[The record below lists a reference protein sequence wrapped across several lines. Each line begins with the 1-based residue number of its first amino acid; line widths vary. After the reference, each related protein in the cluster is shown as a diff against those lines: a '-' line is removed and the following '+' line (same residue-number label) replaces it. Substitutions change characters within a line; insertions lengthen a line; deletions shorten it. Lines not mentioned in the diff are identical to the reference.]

1 MSAAA
6 ALRWPATVGCA
17 REMTHVQAQP
27 RKAYAAAASLEVF
40 HTGGPVRL
48 SPDGTLVATACVE
61 AVNLVEVAT
70 GKVVHCLEG
79 DTEPITALAWSKDGA
94 LVFSASRSM
103 RCTVWD
109 THTGRS
115 VRTFKAHSTPVLHM
129 SVDQTGK
136 LLVTTSA
143 DRTARVWDVAKGFCT
158 HAFRGHAA
166 MVTVATFHPDPRR
179 FELYTG
185 SHDGEIRV
193 WSLRDRACVGSLK
206 AHTSSVTALA
216 VPMAASGDVDV
227 LLSAARDRVVHQ
239 WNLKTRKLVATVP
252 THEACEG
259 LVPLDP
265 TTATKLIGRK
275 ETKSKPD
282 GIYFA
287 TAGDKGVVRVWR
299 VGSGKPVVE
308 SASLRHGTTQGGAH
322 EGQVQDDAGDDAA
335 AAAFTSL
342 HALPTGDGLLA
353 VTGDSRLL
361 FYGSGEDD
369 DSDDSAEG
377 NITVQRE
384 LIGSTDEIIAAAF
397 LPSEN
402 TGGAKNVSSAL
413 AVATNSPL
421 LRVFDPETMACTA
434 AFTGHSG
441 AILTLDAATG
451 PNGEALVITGSRDHT
466 VRLWD
471 MTPAAAAVEGDDERR
486 LTNTANAA
494 GSRCLAIGKGHVGAV
509 AAVAFAQRGG
519 APLALS
525 GGADK
530 VARVWDIA
538 AAVKA
543 AAKAEAGDLPIAL
556 PAKAAAIAHDKS
568 VNCTAIAP
576 NAAFGATCSGDR
588 TARLW
593 RLPDLV
599 PAGAYR
605 GHKRGVW
612 AVAFSPTDRVVATAG
627 GDKVIKLWTVDPI
640 VGAVG
645 ATCLRTLEGHTAA
658 VLALRFVTSGSQ
670 LVSTGGDGLLMLW
683 GVRQGASIA
692 TLDAHDDKAW
702 ALACDGDGDR
712 IATGGAD
719 AKLTL
724 WRDATQAAAEQA
736 AALSAK
742 QTGAEQA
749 LSNAAASGH
758 HEKAARLALKLNH
771 PHALLKAI
779 NAMIVDPEFGDAAL
793 DQLAGSVKGK
803 ALHRLLFASREWN
816 ANARHCD
823 AAQRV
828 LSSLFRLRSLDE
840 LSTVPGAADIVT
852 ALKAYTQR
860 HFARAGRLLRGTYL
874 LDVALAGMGALL
886 ADEEGVEN
894 DGADGGDNVDGT
906 ITGGGATASRG
917 ADDDGLIAR
926 MVASWGG
933 SGAPTVDEV
942 NLAGAGLGAAVTPA
956 HRAPTLRAVAN
967 HAGGDDADDFVL
979 DGDDVDEDQDAGDDD
994 DTEEDEPDARMEDES
1009 SSESSDSEPEPRRS
1023 KKAAETKKSKPSGK
1037 PPVAPKAKE
1046 TKKLSIPARE
1056 TAKPAVSPRKTR
1068 GQRRA
1073 ESESP
1078 APSPPRE
1085 VKTAKRKAAKET
1097 KKSDAKEKRPKR

>member
-1 MSAAA
+1 MA
-6 ALRWPATVGCA
+6 
-17 REMTHVQAQP
+17 HVQAQP
-27 RKAYAAAASLEVF
+27 RKTYAAASSLEVF

-61 AVNLVEVAT
+61 AVNIVEVAT
-70 GKVVHCLEG
+70 GKVVHALEG
-79 DTEPITALAWSKDGA
+79 DTEPITALAWSRDGS

-109 THTGRS
+109 ARTGRS
-115 VRTFKAHSTPVLHM
+115 VRTFKAHATPVLFM
-129 SVDQTGK
+129 GVDPTGT

-166 MVTVATFHPDPRR
+166 MVTVAAFHPDPRR
-179 FELYTG
+179 LELYTG
-185 SHDGEIRV
+185 AHDGEIRA
-193 WSLRDRACVGSLK
+193 WSLRDRACVGSMK

-216 VPMAASGDVDV
+216 VPMASAGGENV
-227 LLSAARDRVVHQ
+227 LLSSARDRVVHQ
-239 WNLKTRKLVATVP
+239 WDLKTHKRTATVP

-259 LVPLDP
+259 MTALDP
-265 TTATKLIGRK
+265 ATAIRVIGAG
-275 ETKSKPD
+275 EVESKPD
-282 GIYFA
+282 AVYFA
-287 TAGDKGVVRVWR
+287 TAGDKGAVRVWR
-299 VGSGKPVVE
+299 VGSGKPITE
-308 SASLRHGTTQGGAH
+308 SVSLRHGTSGGGAH
-322 EGQVQDDAGDDAA
+322 AGQVQDEAGDDAA

-342 HALPTGDGLLA
+342 HPTPSGDGLLA

-361 FYGSGEDD
+361 FYGAGDD
-369 DSDDSAEG
+369 DARNEDGAG
-377 NITVQRE
+377 ALAVTRE
-384 LIGSTDEIIAAAF
+384 LIGSTDEIIAASF
-397 LPSEN
+397 LQSASAGDAKTPS
-402 TGGAKNVSSAL
+402 AAL

-434 AFTGHSG
+434 ALAGHAG
-441 AILTLDAATG
+441 AILTLDTAVG
-451 PNGEALVITGSRDHT
+451 PSGEALVLTGSRDHT

-471 MTPAAAAVEGDDERR
+471 LSPAAEPGAAGDGERR
-486 LTNTANAA
+486 AERS
-494 GSRCLAIGKGHVGAV
+494 SRCLAVGEGHVGAV
-509 AAVAFAQRGG
+509 AAVSFARRGG

-530 VARVWDIA
+530 VARVWDVA

-543 AAKAEAGDLPIAL
+543 ASRAADSELPVSL
-556 PAKAAAIAHDKS
+556 PARAAAIAHDKS

-627 GDKVIKLWTVDPI
+627 GDKVIKLWTVDPSA
-640 VGAVG
+640 GAVG

-658 VLALRFVTSGSQ
+658 VLALEFVTQGTQ
-670 LVSTGGDGLLMLW
+670 LISTGGDGLLVLW
-683 GVRQGASIA
+683 GVRLGASVA

-702 ALACDGDGDR
+702 ALACDGDGER
-712 IATGGAD
+712 VVTGGAD

-724 WRDATQAAAEQA
+724 WRDATRAAAEEA

-742 QTGAEQA
+742 QTGAAQA

-779 NAMIVDPEFGDAAL
+779 NAMLADPEFGDAAL
-793 DQLAGSVKGK
+793 DALAGSVKGK
-803 ALHRLLFASREWN
+803 ALHRLITATREWN

-828 LSSLFRLRSLDE
+828 LSSLLRLRSLDE
-840 LSTVPGAADIVT
+840 LSAVPGAADVVA
-852 ALKAYTQR
+852 ALRAYTQR

-886 ADEEGVEN
+886 DDEEGRIELEGGRRAAHGKPAAGPAGG
-894 DGADGGDNVDGT
+894 GAGAGPETGSLL
-906 ITGGGATASRG
+906 GGGATED
-917 ADDDGLIAR
+917 ADAGEEGLVAR
-926 MVASWGG
+926 RVRSWGG
-933 SGAPTVDEV
+933 SDAPTVDEV
-942 NLAGAGLGAAVTPA
+942 NLAGAGLGAAAIPA
-956 HRAPTLRAVAN
+956 ARAPTLTCVASRP
-967 HAGGDDADDFVL
+967 GGDDADDFVL
-979 DGDDVDEDQDAGDDD
+979 DGDRDGDEETGGDSDGDAESEGDEDADA
-994 DTEEDEPDARMEDES
+994 PAA
-1009 SSESSDSEPEPRRS
+1009 SDSEPEPEPEPEPKPRRG
-1023 KKAAETKKSKPSGK
+1023 KKSAPSAAAGK
-1037 PPVAPKAKE
+1037 PPVAPRAKGSSDGSRPS
-1046 TKKLSIPARE
+1046 KGAAQPAI
-1056 TAKPAVSPRKTR
+1056 SPRKTR
-1068 GQRRA
+1068 RQRRA

-1085 VKTAKRKAAKET
+1085 AEPA
-1097 KKSDAKEKRPKR
+1097 KKSAKKRRTAR

>member
-1 MSAAA
+1 MA
-6 ALRWPATVGCA
+6 
-17 REMTHVQAQP
+17 HVQAQP
-27 RKAYAAAASLEVF
+27 RKTYAAASSLEVF

-61 AVNLVEVAT
+61 AVNIVEVAT
-70 GKVVHCLEG
+70 GKVVHALEG
-79 DTEPITALAWSKDGA
+79 DTEPITALTWSRDGS

-109 THTGRS
+109 ARTGRS
-115 VRTFKAHSTPVLHM
+115 VRTFKAHATPVLFM
-129 SVDQTGK
+129 GVDPTGT

-166 MVTVATFHPDPRR
+166 MVTVAAFHPDPRR
-179 FELYTG
+179 LELYTG
-185 SHDGEIRV
+185 AHDGEIRA
-193 WSLRDRACVGSLK
+193 WSLRDRACVGSMK

-216 VPMAASGDVDV
+216 VPMAAAGGEDA
-227 LLSAARDRVVHQ
+227 LLSSARDRVVHQ
-239 WNLKTRKLVATVP
+239 WDLKTHKRTATVP

-259 LVPLDP
+259 MTALDP
-265 TTATKLIGRK
+265 ATAVGVVGAR
-275 ETKSKPD
+275 EVERKPD
-282 GIYFA
+282 AVYFA

-299 VGSGKPVVE
+299 VGSGKPITE
-308 SASLRHGTTQGGAH
+308 SASLRHGASGGGAH
-322 EGQVQDDAGDDAA
+322 AGQAQDEAGDDAA

-342 HALPTGDGLLA
+342 HPTPSGDGLLA

-361 FYGSGEDD
+361 FYGGGDD
-369 DSDDSAEG
+369 RKKHTGALAV
-377 NITVQRE
+377 TRE
-384 LIGSTDEIIAAAF
+384 LIGSTDEIIAASF
-397 LPSEN
+397 LPRVERA
-402 TGGAKNVSSAL
+402 GDAKAPSAAL

-421 LRVFDPETMACTA
+421 LRVFDPDTMACTA
-434 AFTGHSG
+434 ALAGHAG
-441 AILTLDAATG
+441 AILTLDTAVG
-451 PNGEALVITGSRDHT
+451 PNGEALVLTGSRDHT

-471 MTPAAAAVEGDDERR
+471 LSPEAAAARPGDERR
-486 LTNTANAA
+486 GADAADVAAA
-494 GSRCLAIGKGHVGAV
+494 GASRCLAVGEGHFGAV
-509 AAVAFAQRGG
+509 AAVAFARRSG

-530 VARVWDIA
+530 VARVWDVA

-543 AAKAEAGDLPIAL
+543 AGRAADGELPVSL
-556 PAKAAAIAHDKS
+556 PARAAAIAHDKS

-627 GDKVIKLWTVDPI
+627 GDKVIKLWTVDPSA
-640 VGAVG
+640 GAAG

-658 VLALRFVTSGSQ
+658 VLALKFVTQGTQ

-683 GVRQGASIA
+683 GVRQGASVA

-712 IATGGAD
+712 VATGGAD

-724 WRDATQAAAEQA
+724 WRDATQAAVEEA

-742 QTGAEQA
+742 QTGAAQA

-779 NAMIVDPEFGDAAL
+779 NAMLADPEFGDAAL
-793 DQLAGSVKGK
+793 DALAGSVKGK
-803 ALHRLLFASREWN
+803 ALHRLITATREWN

-828 LSSLFRLRSLDE
+828 LSSLLRLRSLDE
-840 LSTVPGAADIVT
+840 LSAVPGAADVVA
-852 ALKAYTQR
+852 ALRAYTQR

-886 ADEEGVEN
+886 DDEEGRIELEGGRRAAHGKPAAGPAGG
-894 DGADGGDNVDGT
+894 GAGAGPETGSLL
-906 ITGGGATASRG
+906 GGGATED
-917 ADDDGLIAR
+917 ADAGEEGLVAR
-926 MVASWGG
+926 MVRSWGG
-933 SGAPTVDEV
+933 SDAPTVDEV
-942 NLAGAGLGAAVTPA
+942 NLAGAGLGAAAIPA
-956 HRAPTLRAVAN
+956 ARAPTLTCVASRP
-967 HAGGDDADDFVL
+967 GGDDADDFVL
-979 DGDDVDEDQDAGDDD
+979 DGDRDGDEETGGDSDGDAESEGDEDADA
-994 DTEEDEPDARMEDES
+994 PAA
-1009 SSESSDSEPEPRRS
+1009 SDSEPEPEPEPEPKPRRG
-1023 KKAAETKKSKPSGK
+1023 KKSAPSAAAGK
-1037 PPVAPKAKE
+1037 PPVAPRAKGSSDGSRPS
-1046 TKKLSIPARE
+1046 KGAAQPAI
-1056 TAKPAVSPRKTR
+1056 SPRKTR
-1068 GQRRA
+1068 RQRRA

-1085 VKTAKRKAAKET
+1085 AEPA
-1097 KKSDAKEKRPKR
+1097 KKSAKKRRTAR

>member
-1 MSAAA
+1 
-6 ALRWPATVGCA
+6 
-17 REMTHVQAQP
+17 MTHVQAQP
-27 RKAYAAAASLEVF
+27 RKTYAAASSLEVF

-61 AVNLVEVAT
+61 AVNIVEVAT
-70 GKVVHCLEG
+70 GKVVHALEG
-79 DTEPITALAWSKDGA
+79 DTEPITALAWSRDGS

-109 THTGRS
+109 ARTGRS
-115 VRTFKAHSTPVLHM
+115 VRTFKAHATPVLFM
-129 SVDQTGK
+129 GVDPTGT

-166 MVTVATFHPDPRR
+166 MVTVAAFHPDPRR
-179 FELYTG
+179 LELYTG
-185 SHDGEIRV
+185 AHDGEIRA
-193 WSLRDRACVGSLK
+193 WSLRDRACVGSMK

-216 VPMAASGDVDV
+216 VPMAAARGENV
-227 LLSAARDRVVHQ
+227 LLSSARDRVVHQ
-239 WNLKTRKLVATVP
+239 WDLKTHKRTATVP

-259 LVPLDP
+259 MTALDP
-265 TTATKLIGRK
+265 ALASRVVGAK
-275 ETKSKPD
+275 EAESKPD
-282 GIYFA
+282 AVYFA

-299 VGSGKPVVE
+299 VGSGKPITE
-308 SASLRHGTTQGGAH
+308 SVSLRHGTSGGGAH
-322 EGQVQDDAGDDAA
+322 AGQAQDEAGDDAA

-342 HALPTGDGLLA
+342 HPTPSGDGLLA

-361 FYGSGEDD
+361 FYGAGDD
-369 DSDDSAEG
+369 ARDDGAG
-377 NITVQRE
+377 ALAVTRE
-384 LIGSTDEIIAAAF
+384 LIGSTDEIIAASF
-397 LPSEN
+397 LHRAGAGDAEAPS
-402 TGGAKNVSSAL
+402 AAL

-421 LRVFDPETMACTA
+421 LRVFDPNTMACTA
-434 AFTGHSG
+434 ALAGHAG
-441 AILTLDAATG
+441 AILALDTVIG
-451 PNGEALVITGSRDHT
+451 PSGEALVLTGSRDHT

-471 MTPAAAAVEGDDERR
+471 LSPAAVSTADGERR
-486 LTNTANAA
+486 DAGTADVSAA
-494 GSRCLAIGKGHVGAV
+494 GASRCLAVGEGHVGAV
-509 AAVAFAQRGG
+509 AAVAFARRGG

-530 VARVWDIA
+530 VARVWDVA

-543 AAKAEAGDLPIAL
+543 AARAAHGELPVPL
-556 PAKAAAIAHDKS
+556 PARAAAIAHDKS

-627 GDKVIKLWTVDPI
+627 GDKVIKLWTVDPSA
-640 VGAVG
+640 GAVG
-645 ATCLRTLEGHTAA
+645 ATCLRTLEGHSAA
-658 VLALRFVTSGSQ
+658 VLALKFVTQGTQ

-683 GVRQGASIA
+683 GVRQGASVA

-724 WRDATQAAAEQA
+724 WRDATQAAAEEA

-742 QTGAEQA
+742 QTGAAQA

-779 NAMIVDPEFGDAAL
+779 NAMLADPEFGDGAL
-793 DQLAGSVKGK
+793 DALVGSVKGK
-803 ALHRLLFASREWN
+803 ALHRLITATKEWN

-828 LSSLFRLRSLDE
+828 LSSLLRLRSLDE
-840 LSTVPGAADIVT
+840 LSAVPGAADVVA
-852 ALKAYTQR
+852 ALRAYTQR

-886 ADEEGVEN
+886 DDEEGQVEL
-894 DGADGGDNVDGT
+894 DAERGAAPGEAAAGPAGR
-906 ITGGGATASRG
+906 GGAGPETGVPSGGAS
-917 ADDDGLIAR
+917 DDANAGEEGLVAR
-926 MVASWGG
+926 MVRSWEG
-933 SGAPTVDEV
+933 SDAPTVDEV
-942 NLAGAGLGAAVTPA
+942 NLAGAGLGAAATPA
-956 HRAPTLRAVAN
+956 ARAPTLTRVVSRP
-967 HAGGDDADDFVL
+967 GGDDADDFVL
-979 DGDDVDEDQDAGDDD
+979 DGDGNEEGGGHSDGDVQSEGDEVEDA
-994 DTEEDEPDARMEDES
+994 DAPEA
-1009 SSESSDSEPEPRRS
+1009 SESESEPEPKPEPRL
-1023 KKAAETKKSKPSGK
+1023 AKKSAPSAAAGK
-1037 PPVAPKAKE
+1037 PPVAPRAKG
-1046 TKKLSIPARE
+1046 SSAGS
-1056 TAKPAVSPRKTR
+1056 KPSKGAAQPVISPRKTR
-1068 GQRRA
+1068 RQRRA

-1085 VKTAKRKAAKET
+1085 AEPA
-1097 KKSDAKEKRPKR
+1097 KKSAKKRRTAR

>member
-1 MSAAA
+1 MA
-6 ALRWPATVGCA
+6 
-17 REMTHVQAQP
+17 HVQAQP
-27 RKAYAAAASLEVF
+27 RKTYAAASSLEVF

-61 AVNLVEVAT
+61 AVNIVEVAT
-70 GKVVHCLEG
+70 GKVVHALEG
-79 DTEPITALAWSKDGA
+79 DTEPITALTWSRDGS

-109 THTGRS
+109 ARTGRS
-115 VRTFKAHSTPVLHM
+115 VRTFKAHATPVLFM
-129 SVDQTGK
+129 GVDPTGT

-166 MVTVATFHPDPRR
+166 MVTVAAFHPDPRR
-179 FELYTG
+179 LELYTG
-185 SHDGEIRV
+185 AHDGEIRA
-193 WSLRDRACVGSLK
+193 WSLRDRACVGSMK

-216 VPMAASGDVDV
+216 VPMAAAGGEDA
-227 LLSAARDRVVHQ
+227 LLSSARDRVVHQ
-239 WNLKTRKLVATVP
+239 WDLKTHKRTATVP

-259 LVPLDP
+259 MTALDP
-265 TTATKLIGRK
+265 ATAVGVVGAR
-275 ETKSKPD
+275 EVERKPD
-282 GIYFA
+282 AVYFA

-299 VGSGKPVVE
+299 VGSGKPITE
-308 SASLRHGTTQGGAH
+308 SASLRHGASGGGAH
-322 EGQVQDDAGDDAA
+322 AGQAQDEAGDDAA

-342 HALPTGDGLLA
+342 HPTPSGDGLLA

-361 FYGSGEDD
+361 FYGGGDD
-369 DSDDSAEG
+369 RKKHTGALAV
-377 NITVQRE
+377 TRE
-384 LIGSTDEIIAAAF
+384 LIGSTDEIIAASF
-397 LPSEN
+397 LPRVERA
-402 TGGAKNVSSAL
+402 GDAKAPSAAL

-421 LRVFDPETMACTA
+421 LRVFDPDTMACTA
-434 AFTGHSG
+434 ALAGHAG
-441 AILTLDAATG
+441 AILTLDTAVG
-451 PNGEALVITGSRDHT
+451 PNGEALVLTGSRDHT

-471 MTPAAAAVEGDDERR
+471 LSPAAEPGAAGDGERR
-486 LTNTANAA
+486 AERS
-494 GSRCLAIGKGHVGAV
+494 SRCLAVGEGHVGAV
-509 AAVAFAQRGG
+509 AAVAFARRSG

-530 VARVWDIA
+530 VARVWDVA

-543 AAKAEAGDLPIAL
+543 AGRAADGELPVSL
-556 PAKAAAIAHDKS
+556 PARAAAIAHDKS

-627 GDKVIKLWTVDPI
+627 GDKVIKLWTVDPSA
-640 VGAVG
+640 GAAG

-658 VLALRFVTSGSQ
+658 VLALKFVTQGTQ

-683 GVRQGASIA
+683 GVRQGASVA

-712 IATGGAD
+712 VATGGAD

-724 WRDATQAAAEQA
+724 WRDATQAAAEEA

-742 QTGAEQA
+742 QTGAAQA

-779 NAMIVDPEFGDAAL
+779 NAMLADPEFGDAAL
-793 DQLAGSVKGK
+793 DALAGSVKGK
-803 ALHRLLFASREWN
+803 ALHRLITATREWN

-828 LSSLFRLRSLDE
+828 LSSLLRLRSLDE
-840 LSTVPGAADIVT
+840 LSAVPGAADVVA
-852 ALKAYTQR
+852 ALRAYTQR

-886 ADEEGVEN
+886 DDEEGRIELE
-894 DGADGGDNVDGT
+894 GGRRAAHGKPAAGPA
-906 ITGGGATASRG
+906 GGGAG
-917 ADDDGLIAR
+917 AGPETGSLLGEGATEDADAGEEGLVAR
-926 MVASWGG
+926 MVRSWGG
-933 SGAPTVDEV
+933 SDAPTVDEV
-942 NLAGAGLGAAVTPA
+942 NLAGAGLGAAAIPA
-956 HRAPTLRAVAN
+956 ARAPTLTCVASRP
-967 HAGGDDADDFVL
+967 GGDDADDFVL
-979 DGDDVDEDQDAGDDD
+979 DGDRDGDEETGGDSDGDAESEGDEDADA
-994 DTEEDEPDARMEDES
+994 PAA
-1009 SSESSDSEPEPRRS
+1009 SDSEPEPEPEPEPKPRRG
-1023 KKAAETKKSKPSGK
+1023 KKSAPSAAAGK
-1037 PPVAPKAKE
+1037 PPVAPRAKGSSDGSRPS
-1046 TKKLSIPARE
+1046 KGAAQPAI
-1056 TAKPAVSPRKTR
+1056 SPRKTR
-1068 GQRRA
+1068 RQRRA

-1085 VKTAKRKAAKET
+1085 AEPA
-1097 KKSDAKEKRPKR
+1097 KKSAKKRRTAR

>member
-1 MSAAA
+1 MA
-6 ALRWPATVGCA
+6 
-17 REMTHVQAQP
+17 HVQAQP
-27 RKAYAAAASLEVF
+27 RKTYAAASSLEVF

-61 AVNLVEVAT
+61 AVNIVEVAT
-70 GKVVHCLEG
+70 GKVVHALEG
-79 DTEPITALAWSKDGA
+79 DTEPITALAWSRDGS

-109 THTGRS
+109 ARTGRS
-115 VRTFKAHSTPVLHM
+115 VRTFKAHATPVLFM
-129 SVDQTGK
+129 GVDPTGT

-166 MVTVATFHPDPRR
+166 MVTVAAFHPDPRR
-179 FELYTG
+179 LELYTG
-185 SHDGEIRV
+185 AHDGEIRA
-193 WSLRDRACVGSLK
+193 WSLRDRVCVGSMK

-216 VPMAASGDVDV
+216 VPMASAGGENV
-227 LLSAARDRVVHQ
+227 LLSSARDRVVHQ
-239 WNLKTRKLVATVP
+239 WDLKTHKRTATVP

-259 LVPLDP
+259 MTALDP
-265 TTATKLIGRK
+265 ATAIRVIGAR
-275 ETKSKPD
+275 EVESKPD
-282 GIYFA
+282 AVYFA
-287 TAGDKGVVRVWR
+287 TAGDKGAVRVWR
-299 VGSGKPVVE
+299 VGSGKPITE
-308 SASLRHGTTQGGAH
+308 SLSLRHGTSGGGAH
-322 EGQVQDDAGDDAA
+322 AGQVQDEAGDDAA

-342 HALPTGDGLLA
+342 HPTPSGDGLLA

-361 FYGSGEDD
+361 FYGAGDD
-369 DSDDSAEG
+369 ARDDGAG
-377 NITVQRE
+377 ALAVTRE
-384 LIGSTDEIIAAAF
+384 LIGSTDEIIAASF
-397 LPSEN
+397 LHRAGAGDAEAPS
-402 TGGAKNVSSAL
+402 AAL

-421 LRVFDPETMACTA
+421 LRVFDPNTMACTA
-434 AFTGHSG
+434 VLAGHAG
-441 AILTLDAATG
+441 AILALDTVVG
-451 PNGEALVITGSRDHT
+451 PSGEALVLTGSRDHT

-471 MTPAAAAVEGDDERR
+471 LSPAAVSTADGERR
-486 LTNTANAA
+486 DAGTADVSAA
-494 GSRCLAIGKGHVGAV
+494 GASRCLAVGEGHVGAV
-509 AAVAFAQRGG
+509 AAVAFARRGG

-530 VARVWDIA
+530 VARVWDVA

-543 AAKAEAGDLPIAL
+543 AARAAHGELPVPL
-556 PAKAAAIAHDKS
+556 PARAAAIAHDKS

-627 GDKVIKLWTVDPI
+627 GDKVIKLWTVDPSA
-640 VGAVG
+640 GAVG
-645 ATCLRTLEGHTAA
+645 ATCLRTLEGHSAA
-658 VLALRFVTSGSQ
+658 VLALKFVTQGTQ

-683 GVRQGASIA
+683 GVRQGASVA

-724 WRDATQAAAEQA
+724 WRDATQAAAEEA

-742 QTGAEQA
+742 QTGAAQA

-779 NAMIVDPEFGDAAL
+779 NAMLADPEFGDGAL
-793 DQLAGSVKGK
+793 DALVGSVKGK
-803 ALHRLLFASREWN
+803 ALHRLITATKEWN

-828 LSSLFRLRSLDE
+828 LSSLLRLRSLDE
-840 LSTVPGAADIVT
+840 LSAVPGAADVVA
-852 ALKAYTQR
+852 ALRAYTQR

-886 ADEEGVEN
+886 DDEEGQVEL
-894 DGADGGDNVDGT
+894 DAERGAAPGEAAAGPAGR
-906 ITGGGATASRG
+906 GGAGPETGVPSGGAS
-917 ADDDGLIAR
+917 DDANAGEEGLVAR
-926 MVASWGG
+926 MVRSWEG
-933 SGAPTVDEV
+933 SDAPTVDEV
-942 NLAGAGLGAAVTPA
+942 NLAGAGLGAAATPA
-956 HRAPTLRAVAN
+956 ARAPTLTRVVSRP
-967 HAGGDDADDFVL
+967 GGDDADDFVL
-979 DGDDVDEDQDAGDDD
+979 DGDGNEEGGGHSDGDVQSEGDEVEDA
-994 DTEEDEPDARMEDES
+994 DAPEA
-1009 SSESSDSEPEPRRS
+1009 SESESEPEPKPEPRL
-1023 KKAAETKKSKPSGK
+1023 AKKSAPSAAAGK
-1037 PPVAPKAKE
+1037 PPVAPRAKG
-1046 TKKLSIPARE
+1046 SSAGS
-1056 TAKPAVSPRKTR
+1056 KPSKGAAQPVISPRKTR
-1068 GQRRA
+1068 RQRRA

-1085 VKTAKRKAAKET
+1085 AEPA
-1097 KKSDAKEKRPKR
+1097 KKSAKKRRTAR

>member
-1 MSAAA
+1 MA
-6 ALRWPATVGCA
+6 
-17 REMTHVQAQP
+17 HVQAQP
-27 RKAYAAAASLEVF
+27 RKTYAAASSLEVF

-61 AVNLVEVAT
+61 AVNIVEVAT
-70 GKVVHCLEG
+70 GKVVHALEG
-79 DTEPITALAWSKDGA
+79 DTEPITALTWSRDGS

-109 THTGRS
+109 ARTGRS
-115 VRTFKAHSTPVLHM
+115 VRTFKAHATPVLFM
-129 SVDQTGK
+129 GVDPTGT

-166 MVTVATFHPDPRR
+166 MVTVAAFHPDPRR
-179 FELYTG
+179 LELYTG
-185 SHDGEIRV
+185 AHDGEIRA
-193 WSLRDRACVGSLK
+193 WSLRDRACVGSMK

-216 VPMAASGDVDV
+216 VPMAAAGGEDA
-227 LLSAARDRVVHQ
+227 LLSSARDRVVHQ
-239 WNLKTRKLVATVP
+239 WDLKTHKRTATVP

-259 LVPLDP
+259 MTALDP
-265 TTATKLIGRK
+265 ATAVGVVGAR
-275 ETKSKPD
+275 EVERKPD
-282 GIYFA
+282 AVYFA

-299 VGSGKPVVE
+299 VGSGKPITE
-308 SASLRHGTTQGGAH
+308 SASLRHGASGGGAH
-322 EGQVQDDAGDDAA
+322 AGQAQDEAGDDAA

-342 HALPTGDGLLA
+342 HPTPSGDGLLA

-361 FYGSGEDD
+361 FYGAGDD
-369 DSDDSAEG
+369 DARNEDGAG
-377 NITVQRE
+377 ALVVTRE
-384 LIGSTDEIIAAAF
+384 LIGSTDEIIAASF
-397 LPSEN
+397 LQSASAGDAKTPS
-402 TGGAKNVSSAL
+402 AAL

-434 AFTGHSG
+434 ALAGHAG
-441 AILTLDAATG
+441 AILTLDTAVG
-451 PNGEALVITGSRDHT
+451 PSGEALVLTGSRDHT

-471 MTPAAAAVEGDDERR
+471 LSPAAEPGAAGNGERR
-486 LTNTANAA
+486 AERS
-494 GSRCLAIGKGHVGAV
+494 SRCLAVGEGHVGAV
-509 AAVAFAQRGG
+509 AAVAFARRSG

-530 VARVWDIA
+530 VARVWDVA

-543 AAKAEAGDLPIAL
+543 AGRAADGELPVSL
-556 PAKAAAIAHDKS
+556 PARAAAIAHDKS

-627 GDKVIKLWTVDPI
+627 GDKVIKLWTVDPSA
-640 VGAVG
+640 GAAG

-658 VLALRFVTSGSQ
+658 VLALKFVTQGTQ

-683 GVRQGASIA
+683 GVRQGASVA

-712 IATGGAD
+712 VATGGAD

-724 WRDATQAAAEQA
+724 WRDATQAAAEEA

-742 QTGAEQA
+742 QTGAAQA

-779 NAMIVDPEFGDAAL
+779 NAMLADPEFGDAAL
-793 DQLAGSVKGK
+793 DALAGSVKGK
-803 ALHRLLFASREWN
+803 ALHRLITATREWN

-828 LSSLFRLRSLDE
+828 LSSLLRLRSLDE
-840 LSTVPGAADIVT
+840 LSAVPGAADVVA
-852 ALKAYTQR
+852 ALRAYTQR

-886 ADEEGVEN
+886 DDEEGRIELE
-894 DGADGGDNVDGT
+894 GGRRAAHGKPAAGPA
-906 ITGGGATASRG
+906 GGGAG
-917 ADDDGLIAR
+917 AGPETGSLLGEGATEDADAGEEGLVAR
-926 MVASWGG
+926 MVRSWGG
-933 SGAPTVDEV
+933 SDAPTVDEV
-942 NLAGAGLGAAVTPA
+942 NLAGAGLGAAAIPA
-956 HRAPTLRAVAN
+956 ARAPTLTCVASRP
-967 HAGGDDADDFVL
+967 GGDDADDFVL
-979 DGDDVDEDQDAGDDD
+979 DGDRDGDEETGGDSDGDAESEGDEDADA
-994 DTEEDEPDARMEDES
+994 PAA
-1009 SSESSDSEPEPRRS
+1009 SDSEPEPEPEPEPKPRRG
-1023 KKAAETKKSKPSGK
+1023 KKSAPSAAAGK
-1037 PPVAPKAKE
+1037 PPVAPRAKGSSDGSRPS
-1046 TKKLSIPARE
+1046 KGAAQPAI
-1056 TAKPAVSPRKTR
+1056 SPRKTR
-1068 GQRRA
+1068 RQRRA

-1085 VKTAKRKAAKET
+1085 AEPA
-1097 KKSDAKEKRPKR
+1097 KKSAKKRRTAR

>member
-1 MSAAA
+1 MA
-6 ALRWPATVGCA
+6 
-17 REMTHVQAQP
+17 HVQAQP
-27 RKAYAAAASLEVF
+27 RKTYAAASSLEVF

-61 AVNLVEVAT
+61 AVNIVEVAT
-70 GKVVHCLEG
+70 GKVVHALEG
-79 DTEPITALAWSKDGA
+79 DTEPITALAWSRDGS

-109 THTGRS
+109 ARTGRS
-115 VRTFKAHSTPVLHM
+115 VRTFKAHATPVLFM
-129 SVDQTGK
+129 GVDPTGT

-166 MVTVATFHPDPRR
+166 MVTVAAFHPDPRR
-179 FELYTG
+179 LELYTG
-185 SHDGEIRV
+185 AHDGEIRA
-193 WSLRDRACVGSLK
+193 WSLRDRACVGSMK

-216 VPMAASGDVDV
+216 VPMAAAGGKDV
-227 LLSAARDRVVHQ
+227 LLSSARDRVVHQ
-239 WNLKTRKLVATVP
+239 WDLKTHKRTATVP

-259 LVPLDP
+259 MTPLDP
-265 TTATKLIGRK
+265 ATASRVIGA
-275 ETKSKPD
+275 EEAESKPD
-282 GIYFA
+282 AVYFA

-299 VGSGKPVVE
+299 VGSGKPITE
-308 SASLRHGTTQGGAH
+308 SVSLRHGTSAGGAH
-322 EGQVQDDAGDDAA
+322 AGQVQDEAADDAA

-342 HALPTGDGLLA
+342 YPTPSGDGLLA

-361 FYGSGEDD
+361 FYGAGDDARESSG
-369 DSDDSAEG
+369 AG
-377 NITVQRE
+377 ALKVTRE
-384 LIGSTDEIIAAAF
+384 LIGSTDEIIAASF
-397 LPSEN
+397 LPN
-402 TGGAKNVSSAL
+402 AGDAKAPSAAL

-421 LRVFDPETMACTA
+421 LRVFDPDTMACTA
-434 AFTGHSG
+434 ALTGHAG
-441 AILTLDAATG
+441 AILTLDTAVG
-451 PNGEALVITGSRDHT
+451 PSGEALVITGSRDHT

-471 MTPAAAAVEGDDERR
+471 LSPSAGATKDETRRAAGTADVLVEK
-486 LTNTANAA
+486 TA
-494 GSRCLAIGKGHVGAV
+494 GSRCLAVGEGHVGAV
-509 AAVAFAQRGG
+509 AAVAFARRGG

-530 VARVWDIA
+530 VARVWDVA

-543 AAKAEAGDLPIAL
+543 AARAADGELPVSL
-556 PAKAAAIAHDKS
+556 PARAAAIAHDKS

-627 GDKVIKLWTVDPI
+627 GDKVIKLWTVDPSA
-640 VGAVG
+640 GAVG

-658 VLALRFVTSGSQ
+658 VLALKFVTQGTQ

-683 GVRQGASIA
+683 GVRQGASVA

-712 IATGGAD
+712 VATGGAD

-724 WRDATQAAAEQA
+724 WRDATQAAAEEA

-742 QTGAEQA
+742 QTGAAQA

-779 NAMIVDPEFGDAAL
+779 NAMLADPEFGDAAL
-793 DQLAGSVKGK
+793 DALAGSVKGK
-803 ALHRLLFASREWN
+803 ALHRLLTATREWN

-828 LSSLFRLRSLDE
+828 LSSLLRLRSLDE
-840 LSTVPGAADIVT
+840 LSTVPGAADVVA
-852 ALKAYTQR
+852 ALRAYTQR

-886 ADEEGVEN
+886 DDEEGLLEPESGR
-894 DGADGGDNVDGT
+894 DPAGARGGAGPET
-906 ITGGGATASRG
+906 GAPGGGATEDAG
-917 ADDDGLIAR
+917 AGDEGLIAR
-926 MVASWGG
+926 MVRSWGG
-933 SGAPTVDEV
+933 SDAPTVDEV

-956 HRAPTLRAVAN
+956 ARAPTLTRVTGRP
-967 HAGGDDADDFVL
+967 GGDDADDFVL
-979 DGDDVDEDQDAGDDD
+979 DGDGDGDGDGDSDGDAESEDDE
-994 DTEEDEPDARMEDES
+994 EEDADALEAS
-1009 SSESSDSEPEPRRS
+1009 ASESASEPEPEPRRGK
-1023 KKAAETKKSKPSGK
+1023 KKAPSAAAGK
-1037 PPVAPKAKE
+1037 PPVAPRAKGSSDGSKASKG
-1046 TKKLSIPARE
+1046 S
-1056 TAKPAVSPRKTR
+1056 AKPAISPRKTR

-1085 VKTAKRKAAKET
+1085 TEPPKRKAEAA
-1097 KKSDAKEKRPKR
+1097 KKSAKKRRTAR

>member
-1 MSAAA
+1 MA
-6 ALRWPATVGCA
+6 
-17 REMTHVQAQP
+17 HVQAQP
-27 RKAYAAAASLEVF
+27 RKTYAAASSLEVF

-61 AVNLVEVAT
+61 AVNIVEVAT
-70 GKVVHCLEG
+70 GKVVHALEG
-79 DTEPITALAWSKDGA
+79 DTEPITALAWSRDGS

-109 THTGRS
+109 ARTGRS
-115 VRTFKAHSTPVLHM
+115 VRTFKAHATPVLFM
-129 SVDQTGK
+129 GVDPTGT

-166 MVTVATFHPDPRR
+166 MVTVAAFHPDPRR
-179 FELYTG
+179 LELYTG
-185 SHDGEIRV
+185 AHDGEIRA
-193 WSLRDRACVGSLK
+193 WSLRDRACVGSMK

-216 VPMAASGDVDV
+216 VPMAAAGGENV
-227 LLSAARDRVVHQ
+227 LLSSARDRVVHQ
-239 WNLKTRKLVATVP
+239 WDLKTHKRTATVP

-259 LVPLDP
+259 MTALDP
-265 TTATKLIGRK
+265 ATAIRVIGAG
-275 ETKSKPD
+275 EVESKPD
-282 GIYFA
+282 AVYFA
-287 TAGDKGVVRVWR
+287 TAGDKGAVRVWR
-299 VGSGKPVVE
+299 VGSGKPITE
-308 SASLRHGTTQGGAH
+308 SVSLRHGTSGGGAH
-322 EGQVQDDAGDDAA
+322 AGQVQDEAGDDAA

-342 HALPTGDGLLA
+342 HPTPSGDGLLA

-361 FYGSGEDD
+361 FYGAGDD
-369 DSDDSAEG
+369 DTRNEDGAG
-377 NITVQRE
+377 ALAVTRE
-384 LIGSTDEIIAAAF
+384 LIGSTDEIIAASF
-397 LPSEN
+397 LQSAGAGDAKTPS
-402 TGGAKNVSSAL
+402 AAL

-434 AFTGHSG
+434 ALAGHAG
-441 AILTLDAATG
+441 AILTLDTAVG
-451 PNGEALVITGSRDHT
+451 PSGEALVLTGSRDHT

-471 MTPAAAAVEGDDERR
+471 LSPAAEPGAAGDGERR
-486 LTNTANAA
+486 AERS
-494 GSRCLAIGKGHVGAV
+494 SRCLAVGEGHVGAV
-509 AAVAFAQRGG
+509 AAVSFARRGG

-530 VARVWDIA
+530 VARVWDVA

-543 AAKAEAGDLPIAL
+543 ASRAADGELPVSL
-556 PAKAAAIAHDKS
+556 PARAAAIAHDKS
-568 VNCTAIAP
+568 VNCVAIAP

-627 GDKVIKLWTVDPI
+627 GDKVIKLWTVDPSA
-640 VGAVG
+640 GAVG

-658 VLALRFVTSGSQ
+658 VLALEFVTQGTQ
-670 LVSTGGDGLLMLW
+670 LISTGGDGLLVLW
-683 GVRQGASIA
+683 GVRLGASVA

-702 ALACDGDGDR
+702 ALACDGDGER
-712 IATGGAD
+712 VVTGGAD

-724 WRDATQAAAEQA
+724 WRDATRAAAEEA

-742 QTGAEQA
+742 QTGAAQA

-779 NAMIVDPEFGDAAL
+779 NAMLADPEFGEAAL
-793 DQLAGSVKGK
+793 DALAGSVKGK
-803 ALHRLLFASREWN
+803 ALHRLLNATREWN

-828 LSSLFRLRSLDE
+828 LASLLRLRSLDE
-840 LSTVPGAADIVT
+840 LSTVPGAADVVA
-852 ALKAYTQR
+852 ALSAYTQR

-886 ADEEGVEN
+886 DDEEGMIERLG
-894 DGADGGDNVDGT
+894 DGRDAAPGKRNAGAVDGGMPRAGPETGV
-906 ITGGGATASRG
+906 TGGGATEDAG
-917 ADDDGLIAR
+917 AGDEGLVAR
-926 MVASWGG
+926 MVRSWGG
-933 SGAPTVDEV
+933 SDAPTVDEV
-942 NLAGAGLGAAVTPA
+942 NLAGAGLGAAAAPA
-956 HRAPTLRAVAN
+956 ARAPTLTRVTGRP
-967 HAGGDDADDFVL
+967 GGDDADDFVL
-979 DGDDVDEDQDAGDDD
+979 DGDGDGDGEGGGDSDGDAENEGDEDEDAGAL
-994 DTEEDEPDARMEDES
+994 EA
-1009 SSESSDSEPEPRRS
+1009 SESEPEPEPEPEPERRRG
-1023 KKAAETKKSKPSGK
+1023 KKAEKSAPRAKGSGK
-1037 PPVAPKAKE
+1037 PPTAPRAKGSSDASKASKGAAR
-1046 TKKLSIPARE
+1046 PAI
-1056 TAKPAVSPRKTR
+1056 SPRKTR

-1085 VKTAKRKAAKET
+1085 AEPA
-1097 KKSDAKEKRPKR
+1097 KKSAKKRRTAR